1 MTIDNE
7 QLSMKGIPCGD
18 DSKLDAKIRDIQQI
32 SRIIAKWNHIHPEGI
47 PQLSIVN
54 SKRLPEIHSS
64 LRLCTC
70 QPASTSAFT
79 TPRVLFSLWSSSSSG
94 SFRSMVSAEM
104 VTTAVP
110 LVGTME
116 LMVMMLAFASA

>member
-7 QLSMKGIPCGD
+7 QLTMKGIPCGD

-32 SRIIAKWNHIHPEGI
+32 SRIIAKWNQIHPEGI

-54 SKRLPEIHSS
+54 SKRLPEVHSS

-116 LMVMMLAFASA
+116 LMVMILAFASA

>member
-1 MTIDNE
+1 MT
-7 QLSMKGIPCGD
+7 MKGIPCGD

-32 SRIIAKWNHIHPEGI
+32 SRIIAKWNQIHPEGI
-47 PQLSIVN
+47 PQLSIVNCQLSIVN

-79 TPRVLFSLWSSSSSG
+79 TPRVLFILWSSSSSG

-116 LMVMMLAFASA
+116 LMVMILAFASA

>member
-7 QLSMKGIPCGD
+7 RNPLGGGF
-18 DSKLDAKIRDIQQI
+18 KIRCKNTGYTTDIENYCKMESNS
-32 SRIIAKWNHIHPEGI
+32 SRRDTAIVNC
-47 PQLSIVN
+47 QLSIVN

-79 TPRVLFSLWSSSSSG
+79 TPRVLFILWSSSSSG

-116 LMVMMLAFASA
+116 LMVMILAFASA

>member
-7 QLSMKGIPCGD
+7 QLTMKGIPCGD

-32 SRIIAKWNHIHPEGI
+32 SRIIAKWNQIHPEGI

-79 TPRVLFSLWSSSSSG
+79 TPRVLFILWSSSSSG

-116 LMVMMLAFASA
+116 LMVMILAFASA